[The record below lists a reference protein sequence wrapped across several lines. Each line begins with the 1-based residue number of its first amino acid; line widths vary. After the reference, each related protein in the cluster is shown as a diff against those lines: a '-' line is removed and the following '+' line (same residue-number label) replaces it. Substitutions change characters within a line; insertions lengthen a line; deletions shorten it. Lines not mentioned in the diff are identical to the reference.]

1 MQRARHAT
9 EVDATF
15 NVTCGIATDR
25 AACSYAMS
33 NSATCIMRRCD
44 HATCDASTMSCAT
57 AETDAVRKH
66 APRSLPPITAQLATA
81 DRLVSTI
88 CGALLRRVVR
98 VLQHIYTELQ
108 RAVRRQ
114 VERNDRLGSA
124 SASGGFGPSGAM
136 DEESSRRG
144 TEINKSS
151 TGFSW
156 ETASTIKEVAAS
168 KKKTAGKRKRCG
180 RALVLEPL
188 ARCVLDVVSR
198 PPSQAQRA
206 LVPTLGPSGRKEGH
220 AACAS
225 LSVVVLSHCG
235 TPQGRRRR
243 TTLTRMIP
251 KATRIVTSMTWTPRT
266 ITMA

>member
-9 EVDATF
+9 EVDATY

-25 AACSYAMS
+25 AAYSYAMS

-66 APRSLPPITAQLATA
+66 APRSLPPITAQLATD

-98 VLQHIYTELQ
+98 VLQHNYTELQ
-108 RAVRRQ
+108 RAVPRQ

-206 LVPTLGPSGRKEGH
+206 LVLRWARQE
-220 AACAS
+220 
-225 LSVVVLSHCG
+225 
-235 TPQGRRRR
+235 GRRGMQRA
-243 TTLTRMIP
+243 P
-251 KATRIVTSMTWTPRT
+251 PSAS
-266 ITMA
+266 